1 MEYRRAW
8 AEINLSALEHNIN
21 IIKNML
27 PFNVLLLGA
36 IKADA
41 YGHGAVE
48 SAKIMK
54 KNGID
59 YLGVALCEEGIELRK
74 ENIDLPILVMSY
86 TPEPMLKS
94 ALEHGLIL
102 TVFSADSAFTLSK
115 IADSLNVQAQVHIK
129 IDTGMGRL
137 GFLPNIESAKSII
150 NIFNNKSLDVKG
162 IYTHFATSDSLSSGF
177 MYEQHTKYKYI
188 LSLLKEQGVNTSGL
202 CCHMGNSGLLS
213 QTIREGF
220 VPPPDG
226 GFFLDMVRVGIMLY
240 GLPPSSEMSDICKS
254 LDLLPVMKLKA
265 RISMT
270 KILPSGSGV
279 SYGHLFRTQ
288 RETMVATL
296 PIGYAD
302 GYPRTLSNKGHV
314 LINGHLAPI
323 IGAICM
329 DQCMVDVTDVPD
341 NKNLKPGDMVTMF
354 GEPCITADDLADMIG
369 TISYEILCGVGKR
382 VPRIY
387 T

>member
-8 AEINLSALEHNIN
+8 AEINLSALEKNIN

-27 PFNVLLLGA
+27 PLGTLLLGA
-36 IKADA
+36 VKADA
-41 YGHGAVE
+41 YGHGAAE
-48 SAKIMK
+48 TALTMQ
-54 KNGID
+54 KNGVN
-59 YLGVALCEEGIELRK
+59 YLGVALCEEGIELRRA
-74 ENIDLPILVMSY
+74 NINLPILVMSY

-102 TVFSADSAFTLSK
+102 TVFSADSAFTLAK

-137 GFLPNIESAKSII
+137 GFLPTKESAKSIAD
-150 NIFNNKSLDVKG
+150 IFNNKSLNITG
-162 IYTHFATSDSLSSGF
+162 IYTHFATSDSLSAGF

-188 LSLLKEQGVNTSGL
+188 LSLLKEQGINTSSL
-202 CCHMGNSGLLS
+202 CCHMGNSGALS

-226 GFFLDMVRVGIMLY
+226 GFFLDMIRVGIMLY
-240 GLPPSSEMSDICKS
+240 GLPPSSEMRDICKIINLS
-254 LDLLPVMKLKA
+254 PIMKLKT

-270 KILPSGSGV
+270 KILPPGSGV

-302 GYPRTLSNKGHV
+302 GYPRTLSNKGNV
-314 LINGHLAPI
+314 LINGHKAPI

-329 DQCMVDVTDVPD
+329 DQCMIDVTDVPD
-341 NKNLKPGDMVTMF
+341 NKNLKPGDTVTMF